1 MRTKVLGIALV
12 LLALFQGSMLWSR
25 LGARPARPT
34 PPAFLAVGDTIP
46 PLRVRLEDGRWAR
59 YRPGSAGEWTLV
71 MAYRSTCA
79 PSQAVAPAWQRWLST
94 PRSVRVLA
102 ITRDSLPAA
111 VAYRSRQHWPVPV
124 VSVEGVQRGSP
135 EHALVTRTPWVF
147 LIDPSGVVRHQ
158 GQGGEL
164 PALDSAIARYVPAR
178 AAALSP
184 ARPLRPEMHA
194 TRTAVARSRP
204 ALTSSLGVTP

>member
-1 MRTKVLGIALV
+1 MRTKVLGTVLV
-12 LLALFQGSMLWSR
+12 LLALFQASMLWSR
-25 LGARPARPT
+25 LSARPARAT

-94 PRSVRVLA
+94 PRSVRVVA
-102 ITRDSLPAA
+102 MTRDSLPAA
-111 VAYRSRQHWPVPV
+111 IAYRSRQRWAIPVL
-124 VSVEGVQRGSP
+124 SVEGVQRGSP
-135 EHALVTRTPWVF
+135 EHALVTRTPWFF
-147 LIDPSGVVRHQ
+147 LVDPSGVVRHQ

-164 PALDSAIARYVPAR
+164 PALDSAIARYVPAP
-178 AAALSP
+178 AAARPPERP
-184 ARPLRPEMHA
+184 AGPEVR
-194 TRTAVARSRP
+194 TFRTAAARSHP
-204 ALTSSLGVTP
+204 APTPSSKE